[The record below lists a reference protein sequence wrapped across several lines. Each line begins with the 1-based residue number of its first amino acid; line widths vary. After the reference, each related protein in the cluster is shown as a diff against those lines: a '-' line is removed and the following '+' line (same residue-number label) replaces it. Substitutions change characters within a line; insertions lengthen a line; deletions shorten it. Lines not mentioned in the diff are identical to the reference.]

1 MSSILSDQEAVENVK
16 ESTKERHLKIW
27 TSSKD
32 NSPNSVEY
40 ESRTPKENELLDF
53 FRHLRNDLKYSSS
66 SMWTYYSMLNAVIK
80 GKYGERLQKYPRI
93 TYLLKSHDTNI
104 EKKAPVFDL

>member
-1 MSSILSDQEAVENVK
+1 MSSILSDQEAVETVK
-16 ESTKERHLKIW
+16 GSTNERYLKIW
-27 TSSKD
+27 VSFKN
-32 NSPNSVEY
+32 NSPNSAEF
-40 ESRTPKENELLDF
+40 ENRIPEENELLDF

-93 TYLLKSHDTNI
+93 TSLLKSHDTNI
-104 EKKAPVFDL
+104 KKKAPVFDL